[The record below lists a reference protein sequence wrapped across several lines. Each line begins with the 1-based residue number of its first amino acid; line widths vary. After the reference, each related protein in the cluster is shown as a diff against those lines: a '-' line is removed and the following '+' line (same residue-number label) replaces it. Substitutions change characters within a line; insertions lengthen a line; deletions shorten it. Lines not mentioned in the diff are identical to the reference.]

1 MFYDFY
7 EARALIALTVCGG
20 VMAKRVWVEGSGER
34 EAGRIAAIILLDDFR

>member
-20 VMAKRVWVEGSGER
+20 VMAKKGFVER
-34 EAGRIAAIILLDDFR
+34 EAGHIAAIILLDDFR